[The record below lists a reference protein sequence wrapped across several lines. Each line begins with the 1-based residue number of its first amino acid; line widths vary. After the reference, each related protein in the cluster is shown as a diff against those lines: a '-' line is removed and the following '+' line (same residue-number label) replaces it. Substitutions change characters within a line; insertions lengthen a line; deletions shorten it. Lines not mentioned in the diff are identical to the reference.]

1 MAGAYFISSDF
12 AGILT
17 NSMRQLKNRLHIAA
31 KRLRYRVASKA
42 ISTKFLHTNVPYFS
56 QWESPALAERFFND
70 KMAAVNDPNWKNS
83 GANTPEEY
91 ADWSW
96 NGCGM
101 ASLKMILTATTGKT
115 IPLVRL
121 GKLCARYGGYTL
133 PLQESKGL
141 RYAPFAKFVRAEFDL
156 RAAVKTVMLSRDI
169 MHELSRGNF
178 VIASVSMLSSPPK
191 PVAGGHLVVI
201 LGYDL
206 VKQEFYLHD
215 SAGFT
220 PETQECV
227 AVSFKDFDDYFARR
241 GIVIQPKGAK

>member
-1 MAGAYFISSDF
+1 
-12 AGILT
+12 
-17 NSMRQLKNRLHIAA
+17 
-31 KRLRYRVASKA
+31 
-42 ISTKFLHTNVPYFS
+42 
-56 QWESPALAERFFND
+56 
-70 KMAAVNDPNWKNS
+70 
-83 GANTPEEY
+83 
-91 ADWSW
+91 
-96 NGCGM
+96 
-101 ASLKMILTATTGKT
+101 MILTATTGKT

-156 RAAVKTVMLSRDI
+156 SAAVKTVMLSRDI

-191 PVAGGHLVVI
+191 LVAGGHLVVI

-206 VKQEFYLHD
+206 AKQEFYLHD